1 MSDFNMEADTFMPCI
16 RRSDGVLFSMET
28 IVDMKALG
36 FDTEAELQNPAAKGE
51 PITKRY
57 EGGKLRFFDH
67 TGKELFPRKSMVVNV
82 PKQVLDRIENV

>member
-1 MSDFNMEADTFMPCI
+1 MEADTFMPCI

-57 EGGKLRFFDH
+57 EGGKLALCDELDISVSIFLLLLLYYFF
-67 TGKELFPRKSMVVNV
+67 TVTETAGK
-82 PKQVLDRIENV
+82 